1 MNPQA
6 DVVADFVRPICAVLH
21 QLGQLQPDQALRGNA
36 AAQAAL
42 EGACHDLCGLTASC
56 HNRKTYRTL
65 FSVVSQFWGV
75 FARAAGAFFDRPT
88 AVDALFQPVWRK
100 FLLLRNT
107 C

>member
-1 MNPQA
+1 MCSS
-6 DVVADFVRPICAVLH
+6 VRI
-21 QLGQLQPDQALRGNA
+21 DDTRALRANA

-42 EGACHDLCGLTASC
+42 EGACHDLRGLAAAC
-56 HNRKTYRTL
+56 HNRRTYKTL
-65 FSVVSQFWGV
+65 FAVVAQFWGV
-75 FARAAGAFFDRPT
+75 FARAAGVFFDRPT